1 MAYHFSLESVLRVR
15 RGQERSARLKLE
27 AIVSEQSAARAKLE
41 QITETGLVLKRRF
54 QDELKNILK
63 GSELQFEVTRE
74 SNLELSRT
82 RIRSRFVDLEQQR
95 LAQVRICLDARRNR
109 EVLESVRLQKLERY
123 RIESLRREQQ
133 DLDDLFLMR
142 RQFMSINEST
152 KEKMNDILP
161 GE

>member
-1 MAYHFSLESVLRVR
+1 MAFHFSLESVLRVR
-15 RGQERSARLKLE
+15 RGQERNARLKLE

-41 QITETGLVLKRRF
+41 QITETGIVLKRRF

-82 RIRSRFVDLEQQR
+82 WIRSRVAELEQQR
-95 LAQVRICLDARRNR
+95 LAQVKIFLDARRSR
-109 EVLESVRLQKLERY
+109 EVLESVRLQKLELY
-123 RIESLRREQQ
+123 RIESLRQEQQ
-133 DLDDLFLMR
+133 ELDDLFLMR
-142 RQFMSINEST
+142 LQFQSINEKT
-152 KEKMNDILP
+152 NDILP

>member
-1 MAYHFSLESVLRVR
+1 MAFHFSLESVLRVR

-41 QITETGLVLKRRF
+41 QITETGIVLKRRF

-63 GSELQFEVTRE
+63 GSELQFEATRE
-74 SNLELSRT
+74 TNLELSRT
-82 RIRSRFVDLEQQR
+82 RIRSRFVELEQQR
-95 LAQVRICLDARRNR
+95 QAQVRIYLDARRNR
-109 EVLESVRLQKLERY
+109 EVLESVRLQKFDLY

-133 DLDDLFLMR
+133 ELDDMFLMR
-142 RQFMSINEST
+142 LRFQSINEET
-152 KEKMNDILP
+152 NDILP

>member
-1 MAYHFSLESVLRVR
+1 MAFHFSLESVLRVR
-15 RGQERSARLKLE
+15 RGQERNARLKLE

-41 QITETGLVLKRRF
+41 EITETGIVLKRRF

-82 RIRSRFVDLEQQR
+82 WIRSRVAELEQQR
-95 LAQVRICLDARRNR
+95 LAQVKIFLDARRSR
-109 EVLESVRLQKLERY
+109 EVLESVRLQKLELY
-123 RIESLRREQQ
+123 RIESLRQEQQ
-133 DLDDLFLMR
+133 ELDDLFLMR
-142 RQFMSINEST
+142 LQFQSINEKT
-152 KEKMNDILP
+152 NDILP